1 MPIFCFHTLANRE
14 TYGRGFFE
22 YPDSLGKGPGTA
34 VTSVTRFHYSAPDTG
49 ELNEVQNIHFVIG
62 VHENVSQLNL
72 VAASP
77 DRLRSLVAG
86 PAQPHRLGPVSGGA
100 GLQLEWPREVSST
113 DECLGAPQPAVQP
126 AEPLPT
132 PQPTPA
138 PSPQPEPQPAPHL
151 EPQPAPQPEPA
162 PMPMMARVV
171 ITTIFYD
178 GVTKFTEADE
188 YIEIGNQGNAPADI
202 SGWRVYADDRS
213 QDFSFAAG
221 TVLQPGQIVRIYTN
235 EIHPESGGLSFG
247 SRRAIWNNKGDTG
260 YLYDASGQV
269 VSSFR
274 YP

>member
-1 MPIFCFHTLANRE
+1 
-14 TYGRGFFE
+14 
-22 YPDSLGKGPGTA
+22 
-34 VTSVTRFHYSAPDTG
+34 
-49 ELNEVQNIHFVIG
+49 
-62 VHENVSQLNL
+62 
-72 VAASP
+72 
-77 DRLRSLVAG
+77 
-86 PAQPHRLGPVSGGA
+86 
-100 GLQLEWPREVSST
+100 
-113 DECLGAPQPAVQP
+113 
-126 AEPLPT
+126 
-132 PQPTPA
+132 
-138 PSPQPEPQPAPHL
+138 
-151 EPQPAPQPEPA
+151 
-162 PMPMMARVV
+162 MPMMARVV